1 MEKNIRFWIWVL
13 MLSLLWGGI
22 GTSYAQTG
30 EVLRVAFPA
39 DARTFDPAIV
49 TRDYTGYAVIGG
61 NPARLIRRLETGD
74 CVRHKSQYEY
84 NGYIRAEQFESFRQ
98 KHLKVGPW

>member
-1 MEKNIRFWIWVL
+1 MEKNSRFWIWVL

-49 TRDYTGYAVIGG
+49 TRDYT
-61 NPARLIRRLETGD
+61 
-74 CVRHKSQYEY
+74 
-84 NGYIRAEQFESFRQ
+84 
-98 KHLKVGPW
+98 